1 MGEDKEENIR
11 GGRRWKKDRGNDKSS
26 KLTKAEKK
34 KFIENAP
41 KVEDFLPLSQVKTL
55 YDNLDGNKENKKP
68 AKAQGKEHKTKE
80 NEEKKK
86 QQQQQKQQQQTEKKK
101 QEPKEKPPKTIKDA
115 LNAISVQELNELLTT
130 AQIRFPE
137 APLLW
142 LKELDAFLNIKIPI
156 SKEDTIFS
164 GKPKD
169 YPLSLVPKAISSI
182 FEQAVE
188 MAGQQTIQIFYE
200 NTLTAMA
207 TDMVKGIPVIG
218 HKIFLQL
225 LAHLNP
231 EMTAANISK
240 LISVRN
246 SYENRKNIGLSLLW
260 AWSQAGKKNL
270 AVGLK
275 IWHEIM
281 SPMLETKSYSS
292 YVVQI
297 LNDLVF
303 GHNNVH
309 DLSLDLYLDIIMDTY
324 SQRFQNIQPA
334 NLGKEISMSIDKLR
348 SILFRNKDI
357 SYTKLFEMLMGKVS
371 QKSDPNY
378 RHELVKA
385 LADCLVTEP
394 LCFTIWSSIYTKHL
408 YQSSLLLAYID
419 TNLPNLQTKFK
430 AKHLK
435 ETLGFIQNNNEKW
448 KKAKDENL
456 ALVCKKTS
464 QTLLKKMTSST
475 RRSFPW
481 RSASLLLLM
490 LIGAIVAYD
499 TQKHGSFEAS
509 QIGKFLKTN
518 GILKYIEKSWATIK
532 LYWSAGHKAI
542 KDSSPEY
549 YKAIVDL
556 STPYVKLA
564 GDVYLIIRNISVRLY
579 SNVAT
584 YVEKNIPIVVDTIEH
599 YAPGIIEEFKSK
611 SCQALEF
618 VKVSFILIGEKVI
631 EYSTTTIQWLEKNV
645 FVGKLSPD
653 NLRNYAIWAFD
664 TTQSYA
670 SQTYDWVY
678 EKVQTLSKVP

>member
-1 MGEDKEENIR
+1 MSSGSWELVSR
-11 GGRRWKKDRGNDKSS
+11 KKDRGNDKSA

-68 AKAQGKEHKTKE
+68 AKTQGKEHKTKE

-86 QQQQQKQQQQTEKKK
+86 QQQKQQQQQHVEKKK
-101 QEPKEKPPKTIKDA
+101 PEPKEKPPKTIKDA
-115 LNAISVQELNELLTT
+115 LNAINAQELNELLAT
-130 AQIRFPE
+130 AQVRFPE

-142 LKELDAFLNIKIPI
+142 LKELNAFLNIKIPI
-156 SKEDTIFS
+156 NKEDTIFS

-182 FEQAVE
+182 LEQAVE
-188 MAGQQTIQIFYE
+188 MTGQQTIQIFYE

-231 EMTAANISK
+231 EMTAANIPK
-240 LISVRN
+240 LINIRN
-246 SYENRKNIGLSLLW
+246 SFENRKNVGLSLLW
-260 AWSQAGKKNL
+260 AWSQAGNKDL

-275 IWHEIM
+275 IWHEVM
-281 SPMLETKSYSS
+281 SPMLETKSYAS

-303 GHNNVH
+303 GHDNVH
-309 DLSLDLYLDIIMDTY
+309 DLSLDLYLTIMDTY
-324 SQRFQNIQPA
+324 SQKFQNIQPA
-334 NLGKEISMSIDKLR
+334 NLGKDLSASIDKLR

-357 SYTKLFEMLMGKVS
+357 CYTKLFEMLMGKVS

-378 RHELVKA
+378 RHELIKV

-394 LCFTIWSSIYTKHL
+394 LCFTTWSSIYTKHL
-408 YQSSLLLAYID
+408 YQSNLLLSYID
-419 TNLPNLQTKFK
+419 TNLPSLQPKFK
-430 AKHLK
+430 TKHFK
-435 ETLGFIQNNNEKW
+435 EILESIQNNNEKW

-456 ALVCKKTS
+456 ALTCKKTS
-464 QTLLKKMTSST
+464 QALLKKMTSS
-475 RRSFPW
+475 RRGFPW
-481 RSASLLLLM
+481 RSGSLLLLL

-509 QIGKFLKTN
+509 QVGKFLQTS
-518 GILKYIEKSWATIK
+518 GISKHLEKAWATLK

-549 YKAIVDL
+549 YKAVVDFC
-556 STPYVKLA
+556 TPYVKLA
-564 GDVYLIIRNISVRLY
+564 GDVCLVVRNISIKLY
-579 SNVAT
+579 KNTAT
-584 YVEKNIPIVVDTIEH
+584 YVERNVPIIQETIEH
-599 YAPGIIEEFKSK
+599 YAPGILEQIKSR
-611 SCQALEF
+611 SIQGLEF
-618 VKVSFILIGEKVI
+618 VKVSFIFIGEKVI
-631 EYSTTTIQWLEKNV
+631 EHSSTSIQWLEENV

-653 NLRNYAIWAFD
+653 NLRSYAIWAFD

-670 SQTYDWVY
+670 VQTYDWVY

>member
-1 MGEDKEENIR
+1 MSSGSWELV
-11 GGRRWKKDRGNDKSS
+11 RRKKDRGNDKSN

-86 QQQQQKQQQQTEKKK
+86 QHQKQQHVEKKK
-101 QEPKEKPPKTIKDA
+101 SEPKEKPPKTVKDA
-115 LNAISVQELNELLTT
+115 LNAIDPQELDELLAT
-130 AQIRFPE
+130 AQVRFPD

-142 LKELDAFLNIKIPI
+142 LKELNAFLNIKIPI
-156 SKEDTIFS
+156 NKEDAIFS

-169 YPLSLVPKAISSI
+169 YPLSLVPKTISSI
-182 FEQAVE
+182 LERAVE
-188 MAGQQTIQIFYE
+188 MTGQQTIQIFYE
-200 NTLTAMA
+200 NTLTTMA

-231 EMTAANISK
+231 EMTAANILK
-240 LISVRN
+240 LINIRN

-260 AWSQAGKKNL
+260 AWSQAGKKNF

-275 IWHEIM
+275 IWHEVM
-281 SPMLETKSYSS
+281 SPMLETKSYAS

-303 GHNNVH
+303 GHDNVH
-309 DLSLDLYLDIIMDTY
+309 DLSLDLYLSIIMDTY

-334 NLGKEISMSIDKLR
+334 NLGKDLSASIDRLR

-357 SYTKLFEMLMGKVS
+357 CYTKLFEMLMGKVS
-371 QKSDPNY
+371 QKLDLNY
-378 RHELVKA
+378 RNELIKV

-394 LCFTIWSSIYTKHL
+394 VCFTIWNSIYTKNL
-408 YQSSLLLAYID
+408 YQSSLLLSYIE
-419 TNLPNLQTKFK
+419 TNLPSLQTKFK
-430 AKHLK
+430 AKHFK
-435 ETLGFIQNNNEKW
+435 ETLGIIQNNNEKW

-456 ALVCKKTS
+456 ALTCKKTS
-464 QTLLKKMTSST
+464 QALLKKMTSSS
-475 RRSFPW
+475 RGFPW
-481 RSASLLLLM
+481 RSASLLLLL

-499 TQKHGSFEAS
+499 TQKHGSF
-509 QIGKFLKTN
+509 K
-518 GILKYIEKSWATIK
+518 
-532 LYWSAGHKAI
+532 GHKAV

-549 YKAIVDL
+549 YKAVVDL
-556 STPYVKLA
+556 CAPYIKLA
-564 GDVYLIIRNISVRLY
+564 GDSCLIVRNLSIKLY
-579 SNVAT
+579 NNVAA
-584 YVEKNIPIVVDTIEH
+584 YVERNVPIIIDTIEH
-599 YAPGIIEEFKSK
+599 YAPGILEQIKSR
-611 SCQALEF
+611 SLQGLEF

-631 EYSTTTIQWLEKNV
+631 EHSSASIQWLEKNV

-670 SQTYDWVY
+670 AQTYDWVY

>member
-1 MGEDKEENIR
+1 MSSGSWELVSR
-11 GGRRWKKDRGNDKSS
+11 KKDRSNDKST

-68 AKAQGKEHKTKE
+68 AKTQGKEHKTKE
-80 NEEKKK
+80 NEERKK
-86 QQQQQKQQQQTEKKK
+86 QQQKQQQHVEKKK
-101 QEPKEKPPKTIKDA
+101 QEQPPKEKPPKTIKDA
-115 LNAISVQELNELLTT
+115 LNAINPEELDELLAT
-130 AQIRFPE
+130 AQVRFPE

-156 SKEDTIFS
+156 IKEDTILS
-164 GKPKD
+164 GKYKD

-182 FEQAVE
+182 LERAVE

-207 TDMVKGIPVIG
+207 TDMVKGLPVVG

-231 EMTAANISK
+231 EMTAANIPK
-240 LISVRN
+240 LINIRN
-246 SYENRKNIGLSLLW
+246 SYENRKNVGLSLLW
-260 AWSQAGKKNL
+260 AWSQAGQKNL

-275 IWHEIM
+275 IWHEVM
-281 SPMLETKSYSS
+281 SPMLETKGYAN
-292 YVVQI
+292 YVVEI
-297 LNDLVF
+297 LSDLVF
-303 GHNNVH
+303 WHGHDNVH
-309 DLSLDLYLDIIMDTY
+309 DLSLDLYLSIITDIY
-324 SQRFQNIQPA
+324 SQRFQNIVSTNFA
-334 NLGKEISMSIDKLR
+334 LGASIDKLR

-357 SYTKLFEMLMGKVS
+357 CYTKLFEMLMGKVS

-378 RHELVKA
+378 RHELIEA
-385 LADCLVTEP
+385 LTDCLVTEP

-408 YQSSLLLAYID
+408 YPSSLLLSDISCNFEARLK
-419 TNLPNLQTKFK
+419 TQFKTKHF
-430 AKHLK
+430 K
-435 ETLGFIQNNNEKW
+435 ETLATIQNNSEKW

-456 ALVCKKTS
+456 ALTCKKTS
-464 QTLLKKMTSST
+464 QALLKKMTSSKSK
-475 RRSFPW
+475 RGFPW
-481 RSASLLLLM
+481 RSASFFLLL

-509 QIGKFLKTN
+509 QVGKFLKTS
-518 GILKYIEKSWATIK
+518 GILTHVEKAWTTLK

-549 YKAIVDL
+549 YKAVVDWC
-556 STPYVKLA
+556 TPYIKLT
-564 GDVYLIIRNISVRLY
+564 GDVCIVVRNISIKQY
-579 SNVAT
+579 NNAAA
-584 YVEKNIPIVVDTIEH
+584 YVERNVPIVRDTIEH
-599 YAPGIIEEFKSK
+599 YAPGILEQIKSR
-611 SCQALEF
+611 SIQGVEF
-618 VKVSFILIGEKVI
+618 VKVSFIMLGEKVV
-631 EYSTTTIQWLEKNV
+631 EHSNASIQWLEKNV
-645 FVGKLSPD
+645 FVGKLSPES
-653 NLRNYAIWAFD
+653 LRNYAIWAFD

-670 SQTYDWVY
+670 IQTYDWVY

>member
-1 MGEDKEENIR
+1 MSSGNWELVSR
-11 GGRRWKKDRGNDKSS
+11 KKDRGNDKSN

-68 AKAQGKEHKTKE
+68 AKTQGKEHKTKE

-86 QQQQQKQQQQTEKKK
+86 QHQKQQQHVEKKK
-101 QEPKEKPPKTIKDA
+101 SEPKEKPPKTVKDA
-115 LNAISVQELNELLTT
+115 LNAIDPQELDELLAT
-130 AQIRFPE
+130 AQVRFPE

-142 LKELDAFLNIKIPI
+142 LKELNAFLNIKIPI
-156 SKEDTIFS
+156 NKEDAIFS

-182 FEQAVE
+182 LERAVE
-188 MAGQQTIQIFYE
+188 MTGQQTIQIFYE

-231 EMTAANISK
+231 EMTAANILK
-240 LISVRN
+240 LITIRN

-260 AWSQAGKKNL
+260 AWSQAGKKNF

-275 IWHEIM
+275 IWHEVM
-281 SPMLETKSYSS
+281 SPMLETKGYAS

-303 GHNNVH
+303 GHDNVH
-309 DLSLDLYLDIIMDTY
+309 DLSLDLYLSIIMDTY

-334 NLGKEISMSIDKLR
+334 NLGKDLSASIDRLR

-357 SYTKLFEMLMGKVS
+357 CYTKLFEMLMGKVS
-371 QKSDPNY
+371 QKSDLNY
-378 RHELVKA
+378 RNELIKV

-394 LCFTIWSSIYTKHL
+394 VCFTIWSSIYTKNL
-408 YQSSLLLAYID
+408 YQSSLLLSYIE
-419 TNLPNLQTKFK
+419 TNLPSLQTKFK
-430 AKHLK
+430 AKHFK
-435 ETLGFIQNNNEKW
+435 ETLGIIQNNNEKW

-456 ALVCKKTS
+456 ALTCKKSS
-464 QTLLKKMTSST
+464 QALLKKMTSSS
-475 RRSFPW
+475 RGFPW
-481 RSASLLLLM
+481 RFASLLLLF

-509 QIGKFLKTN
+509 QVGKFLKTS
-518 GILKYIEKSWATIK
+518 GILKHVEKAWTTLK
-532 LYWSAGHKAI
+532 FYWSAGHKAV
-542 KDSSPEY
+542 KDSSEY
-549 YKAIVDL
+549 YKAVVDL
-556 STPYVKLA
+556 CAPYIKLA
-564 GDVYLIIRNISVRLY
+564 GDVCLVVRNVSIKLY
-579 SNVAT
+579 NNVAA
-584 YVEKNIPIVVDTIEH
+584 YVERNVPIIIDTIEH
-599 YAPGIIEEFKSK
+599 YAPGIFEQIKSR
-611 SCQALEF
+611 SLQGLEF

-631 EYSTTTIQWLEKNV
+631 EHSSASIQWLEKNV

-670 SQTYDWVY
+670 TQTYDWVY

>member
-1 MGEDKEENIR
+1 MSSGSWELVSR
-11 GGRRWKKDRGNDKSS
+11 KKDRGNDKSN

-86 QQQQQKQQQQTEKKK
+86 QQQQQKQQQQAEKKK

-115 LNAISVQELNELLTT
+115 LNMINVQELNELLTT

-142 LKELDAFLNIKIPI
+142 LKELNAFLNIKIPI

-182 FEQAVE
+182 LEQAVE
-188 MAGQQTIQIFYE
+188 MAGQQTIQTFYE
-200 NTLTAMA
+200 NTLVAMA
-207 TDMVKGIPVIG
+207 TDMVKGVPVIG

-231 EMTAANISK
+231 EMTAANIPK

-275 IWHEIM
+275 IWHEVM
-281 SPMLETKSYSS
+281 SPMLETKSYAN

-303 GHNNVH
+303 GHDNVH
-309 DLSLDLYLDIIMDTY
+309 DLNLDLYLDIIMDTY

-334 NLGKEISMSIDKLR
+334 NLGKEINTSIDKLR

-357 SYTKLFEMLMGKVS
+357 SYTKLFEMLMGKIS

-394 LCFTIWSSIYTKHL
+394 LCFTIWNSIYTKHL
-408 YQSSLLLAYID
+408 YQSSLLLTYID
-419 TNLPNLQTKFK
+419 TNLPSLQTKFK
-430 AKHLK
+430 TKHLK
-435 ETLGFIQNNNEKW
+435 EILGCILNNNEKW

-456 ALVCKKTS
+456 ALACKKTS
-464 QTLLKKMTSST
+464 EALLKKMTSST
-475 RRSFPW
+475 RRGFPW
-481 RSASLLLLM
+481 RSASVFLLL

-499 TQKHGSFEAS
+499 TRKHGSFEAS

-518 GILKYIEKSWATIK
+518 GILKYIEKGWATIK

-542 KDSSPEY
+542 QDSSPEY

-556 STPYVKLA
+556 STPYIKLA
-564 GDVYLIIRNISVRLY
+564 GDLYLIIRNLLFKLY
-579 SNVAT
+579 NNVAS
-584 YVEKNIPIVVDTIEH
+584 YVEKNIPIVFNTIEQ
-599 YAPGIIEEFKSK
+599 YAPGVIEDIKSK
-611 SCQALEF
+611 SFQALEF

-631 EYSTTTIQWLEKNV
+631 EHSSATIQWLEKNV

-653 NLRNYAIWAFD
+653 NLRSYAIWAFD

>member
-1 MGEDKEENIR
+1 MSSGSWELVSR
-11 GGRRWKKDRGNDKSS
+11 KKDRGNDKTN

-80 NEEKKK
+80 NEERRK
-86 QQQQQKQQQQTEKKK
+86 QQQKQQQQQQQHVEKKK
-101 QEPKEKPPKTIKDA
+101 QEPKEKPPKTVKDA
-115 LNAISVQELNELLTT
+115 LNAINAQELNELLAT
-130 AQIRFPE
+130 AQVRFPE

-142 LKELDAFLNIKIPI
+142 LKELDAFLNIKIPVN
-156 SKEDTIFS
+156 KEDVIFS

-182 FEQAVE
+182 LERAVE
-188 MAGQQTIQIFYE
+188 MTGQQSVQIFYE

-207 TDMVKGIPVIG
+207 TDMVKGTPVVG

-231 EMTAANISK
+231 EMTAANIPK
-240 LISVRN
+240 LITIRN
-246 SYENRKNIGLSLLW
+246 SYENRKNVGLSLLW
-260 AWSQAGKKNL
+260 AWSQAGIKDL

-275 IWHEIM
+275 IWHEVM
-281 SPMLETKSYSS
+281 SPMLEAKGYAS

-303 GHNNVH
+303 GHDNVH
-309 DLSLDLYLDIIMDTY
+309 DLSLDLYLSIIVDTY

-334 NLGKEISMSIDKLR
+334 SLGKDLGASIDRLR
-348 SILFRNKDI
+348 AILFRNKDI
-357 SYTKLFEMLMGKVS
+357 CYTKLFEMLMGKVS

-378 RHELVKA
+378 RHELIKV

-394 LCFTIWSSIYTKHL
+394 LCFTTWSSIYTKHL
-408 YQSSLLLAYID
+408 YQSSLLLSYID
-419 TNLPNLQTKFK
+419 TNLPSLHSKFK
-430 AKHLK
+430 AKHFK
-435 ETLGFIQNNNEKW
+435 ETLGAIQNNNEKW
-448 KKAKDENL
+448 KKAKDDSL
-456 ALVCKKTS
+456 ALACKKTS
-464 QTLLKKMTSST
+464 QVLLKKMTSSS
-475 RRSFPW
+475 RGFPW
-481 RSASLLLLM
+481 RSASLLLLL

-509 QIGKFLKTN
+509 QVGKFLKTS
-518 GILKYIEKSWATIK
+518 GILKHVEKAWTTLK
-532 LYWSAGHKAI
+532 FYWSAGHKAI

-549 YKAIVDL
+549 YKAVVDL
-556 STPYVKLA
+556 CAPYVKLA
-564 GDVYLIIRNISVRLY
+564 GDLGLVLRNLSIKLYNNAAAYVERNIPVIR
-579 SNVAT
+579 
-584 YVEKNIPIVVDTIEH
+584 DTIEY
-599 YAPGIIEEFKSK
+599 YAPGILEQIKSR
-611 SCQALEF
+611 SVQGLEF
-618 VKVSFILIGEKVI
+618 VKVSFVLIGEKVI
-631 EYSTTTIQWLEKNV
+631 EHSTASIQWLEKNV

-653 NLRNYAIWAFD
+653 SLRGYAIWAFD

-670 SQTYDWVY
+670 VQTYDWVY

>member
-1 MGEDKEENIR
+1 MSSGSWELVSR
-11 GGRRWKKDRGNDKSS
+11 KKDRGNDKSN

-68 AKAQGKEHKTKE
+68 TKAQGKEHKTKE

-86 QQQQQKQQQQTEKKK
+86 QQQKQQQHVEKKK

-115 LNAISVQELNELLTT
+115 LDAINTEELNEILAT
-130 AQIRFPE
+130 AQVRFPE
-137 APLLW
+137 APLFW

-164 GKPKD
+164 GNPKD

-182 FEQAVE
+182 LERAVE
-188 MAGQQTIQIFYE
+188 MTGQQTIQIFYE

-240 LISVRN
+240 LITIRN
-246 SYENRKNIGLSLLW
+246 SYENRKNVGLSLLW
-260 AWSQAGKKNL
+260 AWSQAGQKNL

-275 IWHEIM
+275 IWHELM
-281 SPMLETKSYSS
+281 SPMLETKGYAS

-303 GHNNVH
+303 GHDNVH
-309 DLSLDLYLDIIMDTY
+309 DLSLDLYLSIIMDTY
-324 SQRFQNIQPA
+324 SQKFQNIQPA
-334 NLGKEISMSIDKLR
+334 NLGKDLSASIDKLR

-357 SYTKLFEMLMGKVS
+357 CYTKLFEMLMGKVS

-378 RHELVKA
+378 RHELIKV
-385 LADCLVTEP
+385 LADCLLTEP
-394 LCFTIWSSIYTKHL
+394 LCFTTWSSIYTKHL
-408 YQSSLLLAYID
+408 YQSSLLLSYID
-419 TNLPNLQTKFK
+419 TNLPTLQTKFK
-430 AKHLK
+430 TKHFK
-435 ETLGFIQNNNEKW
+435 ETLGTIQNNSEKW

-456 ALVCKKTS
+456 ALACKKTS
-464 QTLLKKMTSST
+464 QTLLKKMTSS
-475 RRSFPW
+475 RRGFPW
-481 RSASLLLLM
+481 RSASLFLLL

-509 QIGKFLKTN
+509 QVGKFLKTS
-518 GILKYIEKSWATIK
+518 GILKHVEKAWTTLK
-532 LYWSAGHKAI
+532 FYWSAGHKAI

-549 YKAIVDL
+549 YKAVVDL
-556 STPYVKLA
+556 CTPYIKLA
-564 GDVYLIIRNISVRLY
+564 GDFGLWTRNY
-579 SNVAT
+579 SIKMYKNIAI
-584 YVEKNIPIVVDTIEH
+584 YVETNVPILLNTIEH
-599 YAPGIIEEFKSK
+599 YAPGILEQIKSR
-611 SCQALEF
+611 SLQGLEF
-618 VKVSFILIGEKVI
+618 VKVSFIFLGEKVV
-631 EYSTTTIQWLEKNV
+631 EHSTASIQWLEKNV

-670 SQTYDWVY
+670 AQTYDWVY